1 MASDA
6 IAIQIRLGMIQPP
19 RAARDHG
26 SSRHSPTTPAT
37 AAENPTM
44 PAYILSVVEI
54 TQVTEDFKRYSAG
67 AAALSK
73 QFGGEY
79 LIRGKPVKVYE
90 GTLFN
95 SKSVVVSRFPSMEQL
110 KAFYESDEYQKNLK
124 PLRANTGIYDIAS
137 FEMP

>member
-1 MASDA
+1 
-6 IAIQIRLGMIQPP
+6 
-19 RAARDHG
+19 
-26 SSRHSPTTPAT
+26 
-37 AAENPTM
+37 M
-44 PAYILSVVEI
+44 PAYILTVVEL
-54 TQVTEDFKRYSAG
+54 TQVTEDFKRYSAA

-79 LIRGKPVKVYE
+79 LVRGKPSRVYE
-90 GTLFN
+90 GKLFEG
-95 SKSVVVSRFPSMEQL
+95 KSVVLSRFPSMEQL

>member
-1 MASDA
+1 
-6 IAIQIRLGMIQPP
+6 
-19 RAARDHG
+19 
-26 SSRHSPTTPAT
+26 
-37 AAENPTM
+37 M
-44 PAYILSVVEI
+44 PAYLLSVVEL

-67 AAALSK
+67 SAALSK

-79 LIRGKPVKVYE
+79 MIRGKAVKLYE
-90 GTLFN
+90 GKLFEG
-95 SKSVVVSRFPSMEQL
+95 KSVVLLRFPDMERL

>member
-1 MASDA
+1 
-6 IAIQIRLGMIQPP
+6 
-19 RAARDHG
+19 
-26 SSRHSPTTPAT
+26 
-37 AAENPTM
+37 M

-73 QFGGEY
+73 LFGGEY